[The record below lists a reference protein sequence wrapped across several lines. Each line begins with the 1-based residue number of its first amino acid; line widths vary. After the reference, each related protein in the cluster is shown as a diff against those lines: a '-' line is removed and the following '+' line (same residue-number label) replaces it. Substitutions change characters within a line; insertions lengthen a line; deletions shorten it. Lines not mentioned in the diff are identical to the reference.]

1 MPRLVPLLAGLAAAT
16 AVTYKFSDRLKT
28 DQNNITG
35 RLENAKTTLENAV
48 TTELNK
54 TPTYLSD
61 SQKYVSNR
69 LVPSV
74 KDSWNEQI
82 TNAAHSLV
90 KVDIGSKVKK
100 VWDEHVVENVKGL
113 SDKK

>member
-69 LVPSV
+69 LVPSGTQ
-74 KDSWNEQI
+74 N
-82 TNAAHSLV
+82 TNNRTEHMM
-90 KVDIGSKVKK
+90 DI
-100 VWDEHVVENVKGL
+100 EPFFFFFFF
-113 SDKK
+113 